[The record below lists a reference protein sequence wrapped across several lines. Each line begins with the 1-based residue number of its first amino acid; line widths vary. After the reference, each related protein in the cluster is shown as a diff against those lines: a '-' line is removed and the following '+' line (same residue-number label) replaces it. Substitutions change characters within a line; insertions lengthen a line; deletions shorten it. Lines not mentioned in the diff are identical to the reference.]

1 MRMSS
6 PEPNPIDMKISTF
19 DNILDE
25 IESLSPDDQLILLHI
40 MQRRLNE
47 RRRIEIANNIA
58 QAKQDYQAGNVFRGT
73 VDEAIA
79 ELNR

>member
-1 MRMSS
+1 MSS
-6 PEPNPIDMKISTF
+6 PEPNPIAMKISTF

-25 IESLSPDDQLILLHI
+25 IETLSPDDQLILLHI

-58 QAKQDYQAGNVFRGT
+58 QAKQDYQAGDVFRGT

>member
-1 MRMSS
+1 MSS